1 MNNWTRI
8 LLVCGIT
15 SILTLSGCEKGTD
28 GGDSDKTETAAE
40 KAQEAKSLGK
50 SLGSMTIEGST
61 LEVRGKGDFHA
72 GAEIELNIVLT
83 GGSEPSHI
91 HAWVGPRSGEG
102 VEKVRAHADGDHYH
116 VNVKVPGTVTDR
128 TMLWIEVE
136 SSDGKSD
143 SRSIRMR

>member
-8 LLVCGIT
+8 LLVFGIT
-15 SILTLSGCEKGTD
+15 SILALSGCEKGTD
-28 GGDSDKTETAAE
+28 GGDSDKPETATE
-40 KAQEAKSLGK
+40 KAKEAKAMGRP
-50 SLGSMTIEGST
+50 LGSMTIEGST
-61 LEVRGKGDFHA
+61 LQVKGKGDFHA
-72 GAEIELNIVLT
+72 GAELEIYIELT
-83 GGSEPSHI
+83 DGPAPSHI

>member
-1 MNNWTRI
+1 WTR
-8 LLVCGIT
+8 LLT
-15 SILTLSGCEKGTD
+15 TFAMTLSLACTGCDKGTD
-28 GGDSDKTETAAE
+28 EANSGNSETAAE